1 MKNFLFIELQEDS
14 LVDGKAFDGLVAGT
28 FTDMSGRKVEFT
40 DEDLIEITKNT
51 ARAIEATKTES
62 GEIVG
67 LAIDAKGHE
76 EGDGAG
82 WIVDV
87 KLENGI
93 VRFTPKWTKI
103 GLELIDEG
111 IRRFFS
117 AVVDLTRKVVR
128 GGTLTNWPAT
138 RDNKTGDV
146 LLRPIELAHLEQS
159 IFALQDD
166 SLDDQIH
173 RVYRAWFEQYDTI
186 DGPDAYPVEVFEDH
200 LIIDRNDGFFK
211 VPYSLKEDAIVFS
224 DPAEWSQV
232 RKTWTELMQAIG
244 HNIARLLGGRGIGIE
259 SPKGTVEILDEGE
272 DEMGKFDIAKLSEE
286 DRALLMQSLI
296 TELGLNPDDF
306 GTDQNKDVGHTISQ
320 LVDARAA
327 VMVEEATKAAAKES
341 EIAKLTDTLT
351 GGDENK
357 AVGLPV
363 EADELKS
370 FLESLSDEQRE
381 VATKIFES
389 IQEKGLVN
397 FEENGHR
404 RILKGASELPD
415 EMKLQLKNFLEGDEE
430 ATVAEFF
437 ETNEDMLGVM
447 SDYNVSEFEREEE
460 NG

>member
-14 LVDGKAFDGLVAGT
+14 LIDGKPFDGLVAGT

-40 DEDLIEITKNT
+40 DEDLRELAENT
-51 ARAIEATKTES
+51 ERAIEATRSES
-62 GEIVG
+62 GVIVG
-67 LAIDAKGHE
+67 LPIDAKGHE

-82 WIVDV
+82 WIVGV
-87 KLENGI
+87 SLENGI
-93 VRFTPKWTKI
+93 IRFVPKWTKI

-117 AVVDLTRKVVR
+117 AVVDLTRKVIQ

-138 RDNKTGDV
+138 RDNKTGEV
-146 LLRPIELAHLEQS
+146 LLRPIELAHLEQPV
-159 IFALQDD
+159 FALQDD

-224 DPAEWSQV
+224 DPSDWSQV

-244 HNIARLLGGRGIGIE
+244 HNIARLLGGRAASIE
-259 SPKGTVEILDEGE
+259 GPKGEEEIIDEGE
-272 DEMGKFDIAKLSEE
+272 DDMKKFDIAKLSDE
-286 DRALLMQSLI
+286 DRSALLQSLI
-296 TELGLNPDDF
+296 TELGLNPEDF
-306 GTDQNKDVGHTISQ
+306 GSNENKDVGHTISQ

-327 VMVEEATKAAAKES
+327 VMVQEATKAAAKES

-363 EADELKS
+363 EANELKS

-381 VATKIFES
+381 VATKIFEA

-404 RILKGASELPD
+404 RTLKGESELPSD
-415 EMKLQLKNFLEGDEE
+415 MKAHLKSFLADDDQ
-430 ATVAEFF
+430 ATVEEFF
-437 ETNEDMLGVM
+437 EMNEDMLGVM
-447 SDYNVSEFEREEE
+447 SDYNVSEFEREKE